1 MAPAGPGRS
10 RWPSSM
16 AVTEDRG
23 RWSPAPP
30 EAFLLA
36 APVGPGRRPRSEGV
50 PAWSAQ
56 GQTVATREPRFRTL
70 REPRRAPGPCQLQG
84 CGCSPA
90 KGETVND
97 DNHHEL
103 APRRRAHLRSRR
115 PSPRHGAAER
125 TKHSRPPRPLP
136 RPGRTPS
143 PHRPRT
149 ALGTVE
155 PGHPRVPHL
164 TPRTPSPSGGP
175 GFTVR
180 TALGTS
186 RRKQRRSWGG
196 QGARQAAPGPR
207 TAPWRE
213 TGFPQRENGVAGA
226 GPGQMPSRRRRPEPG
241 PPPEPRAVCPPPAR
255 RPRPHGAA
263 TEGRPSADGPGGGWA
278 ETLWGLRLGGCLGA
292 GVAPLTRDGGP
303 EESSQGAFP
312 GRPDAPPGFAAAQ
325 PTHEGTGTARA
336 VSPRVL

>member
-30 EAFLLA
+30 EAFPLA

-103 APRRRAHLRSRR
+103 APRRRAHLRSRQ

-125 TKHSRPPRPLP
+125 TKHSRLPPPPPAGANPQPAQAPHRTGHGGARPPAGAPPHTTHAEPQWRTGVHRENSTRNFQKEAEEKLGGGGGEPGRP
-136 RPGRTPS
+136 RPGRARPHGVKRVFPS
-143 PHRPRT
+143 GKTAWRGRGRDRCPHAGAVRSRGLRLSPARSARRLPDGPGLAERPRRAGPQLM
-149 ALGTVE
+149 ALVE
-155 PGHPRVPHL
+155 GGQR
-164 TPRTPSPSGGP
+164 PSGG
-175 GFTVR
+175 
-180 TALGTS
+180 
-186 RRKQRRSWGG
+186 
-196 QGARQAAPGPR
+196 
-207 TAPWRE
+207 
-213 TGFPQRENGVAGA
+213 
-226 GPGQMPSRRRRPEPG
+226 
-241 PPPEPRAVCPPPAR
+241 C
-255 RPRPHGAA
+255 
-263 TEGRPSADGPGGGWA
+263 D
-278 ETLWGLRLGGCLGA
+278 LGGA
-292 GVAPLTRDGGP
+292 W
-303 EESSQGAFP
+303 
-312 GRPDAPPGFAAAQ
+312 GRAWPP
-325 PTHEGTGTARA
+325 
-336 VSPRVL
+336 